1 MKIYVMEVRGKIYIQ
16 ANSIDEAD
24 DKLYQGLK
32 EMRFKKMPDDF
43 FDIEYDTDSNEW
55 EELEE

>member
-1 MKIYVMEVRGKIYIQ
+1 MKIYIMEVRCKIYVQ

-24 DKLYQGLK
+24 DKLYQG
-32 EMRFKKMPDDF
+32 FKKMPDDF
-43 FDIEYDTDSNEW
+43 FDIEYDTDFNEW